1 VLRVQPQVLKVLW
14 VHRELKV
21 SKVHKGQILVHRVR
35 LDSKVL
41 KGPQGLRVQLQGLK
55 VLLVLRV
62 LKVFKEHK
70 VPTKGLKEQQDSKV
84 LKEPQELLVQH
95 KVPKVP

>member
-1 VLRVQPQVLKVLW
+1 
-14 VHRELKV
+14 
-21 SKVHKGQILVHRVR
+21 
-35 LDSKVL
+35 
-41 KGPQGLRVQLQGLK
+41 
-55 VLLVLRV
+55 VLRV
-62 LKVFKEHK
+62 LKVSKGHK